1 MGVGVQLG
9 RSGIYV
15 TRRAGSIIR
24 WTAACIF
31 VLVTLGFFFI
41 ERYVATIFSAL
52 CLYFILYF
60 VLRAHTD
67 PFPLAM
73 RVIQALVMLLGTIFI
88 TSLPWLLFG
97 GWEACEE
104 RRGTSKTPWDQS
116 FEDHQMEFTFRVI
129 FLWFIAAF
137 TIYITLGEHSP
148 SAHARQACRCVPFLW
163 FGKLIHVIPSVIDSC
178 QVPEY
183 DEDGLRPNSVVALLT
198 TYGNSVHFITDVW
211 FLQLVVSKLMALQA
225 AYGEVLPRSC
235 IIAWLA
241 RILIFF
247 VIIQGFGAISR
258 WTALINSIVL
268 SVGVSLLSICLCKA
282 YAVPYKYLAA
292 AQKVAATDAVSE
304 EMRKETTFAMR
315 IIWRSQVGI
324 ILGTTGMVLAFIAL
338 GLEFYSVPRNKTW
351 SMVYVVGS
359 NLDSLSVACSLVML
373 SGVHLNFSACRT
385 ECCSGKS
392 KLSSTGFFAST
403 SSSRGSKSWP
413 ITVGGPDGEDEWHQ
427 KVANLAMRRVSA
439 KMLLD
444 FYLQLGQEAMPHFD
458 PKISTTNDVVRH
470 VVIPRSRDGDVG
482 LSFAEKF
489 KPAKVSRE
497 PRMVTHHWS
506 NRFADLIASVL
517 ADALGLK
524 RWDLMA
530 ERLRAGQGEDLREQ
544 LYAHGSL
551 HWQYWI
557 CAFCINQHASICGSS
572 MGVLDTVT
580 QEVLPCC
587 DCATPK
593 YLNDQPI
600 RCEMNKFDDMM
611 AYLHLE
617 CPHFLQVV
625 AIDTHFMIFS
635 RAWCVAELVQAD
647 ASHLEQHMMI
657 HSPGALEKNS
667 GQLKSIRVEECSA
680 SREEDKAAILAK
692 IGGKEDVE
700 KFNQRLQQIL
710 LGNEGLLA
718 DWLDGQ
724 KLLQEVGSIAARAKA
739 RVEAASVE
747 EADKPLPE
755 V

>member
-1 MGVGVQLG
+1 
-9 RSGIYV
+9 
-15 TRRAGSIIR
+15 
-24 WTAACIF
+24 
-31 VLVTLGFFFI
+31 
-41 ERYVATIFSAL
+41 
-52 CLYFILYF
+52 
-60 VLRAHTD
+60 
-67 PFPLAM
+67 
-73 RVIQALVMLLGTIFI
+73 
-88 TSLPWLLFG
+88 
-97 GWEACEE
+97 
-104 RRGTSKTPWDQS
+104 
-116 FEDHQMEFTFRVI
+116 
-129 FLWFIAAF
+129 
-137 TIYITLGEHSP
+137 
-148 SAHARQACRCVPFLW
+148 
-163 FGKLIHVIPSVIDSC
+163 
-178 QVPEY
+178 
-183 DEDGLRPNSVVALLT
+183 
-198 TYGNSVHFITDVW
+198 
-211 FLQLVVSKLMALQA
+211 
-225 AYGEVLPRSC
+225 
-235 IIAWLA
+235 
-241 RILIFF
+241 
-247 VIIQGFGAISR
+247 
-258 WTALINSIVL
+258 
-268 SVGVSLLSICLCKA
+268 
-282 YAVPYKYLAA
+282 
-292 AQKVAATDAVSE
+292 VAATDAVSE

-351 SMVYVVGS
+351 SMVYVVAS
-359 NLDSLSVACSLVML
+359 NLDSLAVAFSLVVL
-373 SGVHLNFSACRT
+373 SGVHLNFSACC

-392 KLSSTGFFAST
+392 KLKTGWASSSTGA
-403 SSSRGSKSWP
+403 KSWH
-413 ITVGGPDGEDEWHQ
+413 ITVGGEDEWHE

-439 KMLLD
+439 KVLLD

-458 PKISTTNDVVRH
+458 PKSSTTNDVVRH

-524 RWDLMA
+524 RWDLIA

-611 AYLHLE
+611 AYLHRE

-667 GQLKSIRVEECSA
+667 GQLKSIRVEACSA
-680 SREEDKAAILAK
+680 SREEDKEAILAK
-692 IGGKEDVE
+692 IGAKEDVE

-710 LGNEGLLA
+710 LGNGGLLA

-747 EADKPLPE
+747 EALRLPE
-755 V
+755 VWL